1 MKTAKPFFSNKTD
14 SNEGIT
20 LIEEDKVVSEDKELD
35 KTFKSY
41 FQTLVDNLNIN
52 TEFMSKEPVS
62 NQSVTDINL

>member
-41 FQTLVDNLNIN
+41 FQTLVDNLDIN